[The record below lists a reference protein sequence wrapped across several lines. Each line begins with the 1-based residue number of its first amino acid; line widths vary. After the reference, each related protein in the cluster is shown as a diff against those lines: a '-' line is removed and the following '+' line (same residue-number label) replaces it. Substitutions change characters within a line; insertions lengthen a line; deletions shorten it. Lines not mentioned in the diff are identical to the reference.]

1 MTKQTEYQF
10 LPAALEIQDSPP
22 SPIGRWIIW
31 SIVILFS
38 LAVLWAIFGKV
49 DIVAVAQGKIIHSGK
64 SKTIQPLQPGYIK
77 AIHVKEGQQVMKGDL
92 LIELDSTISSAEKRR
107 LEDELNSLGL
117 EKRRLELFVKALE
130 QDDLSVISEDVNLPK
145 QHQYLLKQSIYS
157 YQDNLSALKDAKERA
172 ASEVQVIET
181 QIERYNEIIPVLQK
195 RFDIYEK
202 MSKKGIVSKVDYL
215 QVQKEQLETL
225 KGLES
230 EQGRKKVAV
239 ASLNEATN
247 RIKALKSKHLSD
259 SLLRIT
265 EIDTSIEQLNS
276 EVDKTNQQQFY
287 ERLVSPIDGTV
298 QQLAVNTIGGVVTSA
313 QPLMIIV
320 PQNRELI
327 AEAKI
332 MNKDIG
338 FIYEEQKASVKVDAF
353 NFTKYGLIDG
363 EVISISEEA
372 IEDEK
377 LGLFYSTRVKLSENK
392 INVDGKWVNL
402 SPGMSVSVE
411 IKTGERRLIEYFL
424 SPILRHKQES
434 IKER

>member
-77 AIHVKEGQQVMKGDL
+77 AIHVKEGQQVNKGDV

-130 QDDLSVISEDVNLPK
+130 QDDLSVISEDVNLPE

-157 YQDNLSALKDAKERA
+157 YQDNLSALEDAKERA

-195 RFDIYEK
+195 RFAIYEK

-230 EQGRKKVAV
+230 EKGRKKVAV
-239 ASLNEATN
+239 ASLNEAIN
-247 RIKALKSKHLSD
+247 RIKALKSKHLSE

-265 EIDTSIEQLNS
+265 EIDTRIEQLNS

-298 QQLAVNTIGGVVTSA
+298 QQLEVNTIGGVVTSA

-320 PQNRELI
+320 PQDRELI

-332 MNKDIG
+332 LNKDIG

-402 SPGMSVSVE
+402 SPGMSVAVE
-411 IKTGERRLIEYFL
+411 IKTGQRRLIEYFL

>member
-130 QDDLSVISEDVNLPK
+130 QDDLSVISEDVNLPE

-172 ASEVQVIET
+172 ASEVRVIET
-181 QIERYNEIIPVLQK
+181 QIERYNEIIPILQK

-230 EQGRKKVAV
+230 EKGRKKVAV
-239 ASLNEATN
+239 ASLNEAIN
-247 RIKALKSKHLSD
+247 RIKALKSKHLSE

-265 EIDTSIEQLNS
+265 EIDTRIEQLNS

-298 QQLAVNTIGGVVTSA
+298 QQLEVNTIGGVVTSA

-320 PQNRELI
+320 PQDRELI

-332 MNKDIG
+332 LNKDIG

-402 SPGMSVSVE
+402 SPGMSVAVE
-411 IKTGERRLIEYFL
+411 IKTGQRRLIEYFL